1 MGRLRAPERR
11 GGRRLR
17 RIVVGAAAAG
27 VLAGAVPPALAATPA
42 PAPPPPAAHT
52 APQAP
57 AATPLPD
64 PPPASPTPSPSATAP
79 ATSGPASAT
88 PQAGA
93 VPAPP
98 AANPAPQAPPA
109 LPFDELPPSPSTSA
123 TPNPQPGPSPD
134 PKGGA
139 GVSLIPGFLRGL
151 TDIPGKVADAI
162 NSWLRKLAESALAPM
177 MDMLGATVLST
188 PDVTAGA
195 TISEIWWDSVAIA
208 DSLMLLV
215 LTAGALLVMG
225 HETLQTR
232 TTAKELAPRMVVG
245 MVLAHLSLPLLGM
258 AIRLA
263 NGISGAVVQGRI
275 TAQGIGSTLTTTLVL
290 SEAGPF
296 VALVLLAVAAL
307 AVALVVGWGVRLL
320 VLMLLAV
327 SGPLLLIGYGLP
339 QTAGLAKLWGRAL
352 AGCLAVQVAHA
363 LLLLIG
369 LRVLLSD
376 EGHALLPNRGS
387 LLNILLCAALF
398 VLALRLEG
406 WVTRMVL
413 RSTGGPSTVVTL
425 VKVRM
430 LRRGLQAA
438 GIRV

>member
-1 MGRLRAPERR
+1 M
-11 GGRRLR
+11 
-17 RIVVGAAAAG
+17 GAAAAG